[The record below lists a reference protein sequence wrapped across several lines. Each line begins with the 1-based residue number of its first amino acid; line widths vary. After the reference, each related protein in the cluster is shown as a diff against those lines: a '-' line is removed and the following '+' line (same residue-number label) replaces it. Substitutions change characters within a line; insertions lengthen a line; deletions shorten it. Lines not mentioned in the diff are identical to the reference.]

1 MERASICISLH
12 VCTTCIPYAYHM
24 HEPPRVYHIPAATAQ
39 WLRGG
44 CTGDDLLVRAQWLRG
59 GYTGDDLLVRAQWLR
74 GGCTGD
80 DLLVR
85 AQWLRGGCTGD
96 DLLVRAT
103 PPPMET
109 ILSPPSTY
117 LLTSLPTYTVHTRRQ
132 ATAAR
137 TPNTPSHPVT
147 QSRTAP
153 HIARRRSQQRCYL
166 ASTVRLHVRA
176 RIRGTLY
183 MLACLVTYTCLLIAC
198 FVRESSCCAA
208 VLSCWCRMCSSVTYC
223 YLL

>member
-1 MERASICISLH
+1 MHAYAYICVDGDMERASICISLH

-117 LLTSLPTYTVHTRRQ
+117 LLTSLPTHLYCTHTSAGHSSAHTKYTQ
-132 ATAAR
+132 S
-137 TPNTPSHPVT
+137 PSHPVT
-147 QSRTAP
+147 HCAT
-153 HIARRRSQQRCYL
+153 H
-166 ASTVRLHVRA
+166 
-176 RIRGTLY
+176 
-183 MLACLVTYTCLLIAC
+183 
-198 FVRESSCCAA
+198 CAA
-208 VLSCWCRMCSSVTYC
+208 TLTAA
-223 YLL
+223 LLPCLQNTRVYAYA

>member
-1 MERASICISLH
+1 MHAYAYICVDGDMERASICISLH

-166 ASTVRLHVRA
+166 AYRTHVYMHMHNLC
-176 RIRGTLY
+176 ICMTLTAA
-183 MLACLVTYTCLLIAC
+183 LLPSLLTEHACICICMTYAY
-198 FVRESSCCAA
+198 A
-208 VLSCWCRMCSSVTYC
+208 
-223 YLL
+223 

>member
-24 HEPPRVYHIPAATAQ
+24 HEPPRVYHIPAAT
-39 WLRGG
+39 
-44 CTGDDLLVRAQWLRG
+44 
-59 GYTGDDLLVRAQWLR
+59 AQWLR

-166 ASTVRLHVRA
+166 AYRTHVYMHMHNLCICMTLTAALLPSLLTEHA
-176 RIRGTLY
+176 RICICT
-183 MLACLVTYTCLLIAC
+183 TYAY
-198 FVRESSCCAA
+198 A
-208 VLSCWCRMCSSVTYC
+208 
-223 YLL
+223 